1 MLRPA
6 LTAGLMISVL
16 AASLALAAPAA
27 ADGDPDASRAAQGT
41 PAQAGYGRGRAGDAP
56 AYRLVTRSVR
66 PHRGPALRPA
76 RMRVRGGPVQPVSY
90 GETDG
95 AVFHAWLPRNTNLPI
110 YNIPPPFF
118 PEP

>member
-6 LTAGLMISVL
+6 LTAGLMI
-16 AASLALAAPAA
+16 LALAAPAA
-27 ADGDPDASRAAQGT
+27 ADGDPEASRL
-41 PAQAGYGRGRAGDAP
+41 AQAAYGQAGSGRVRAGDVL
-56 AYRLVTRSVR
+56 AYRPVARSVR
-66 PHRGPALRPA
+66 PHHRPGLV
-76 RMRVRGGPVQPVSY
+76 RFRGGPVRPVSY

-95 AVFHAWLPRNTNLPI
+95 TVFHAWLPRNTNLPI

>member
-6 LTAGLMISVL
+6 LTAGLIF
-16 AASLALAAPAA
+16 LALAAPAA
-27 ADGDPDASRAAQGT
+27 ADGDPDGPGGPPPGYGRA
-41 PAQAGYGRGRAGDAP
+41 PAGYGGVP
-56 AYRLVTRSVR
+56 AEYRRTRQPALARVR
-66 PHRGPALRPA
+66 PRGHHGPYAGLRRGPAI
-76 RMRVRGGPVQPVSY
+76 QPVSY

-95 AVFHAWLPRNTNLPI
+95 TVFHAWLPRNTNLPI

>member
-6 LTAGLMISVL
+6 LTAGLMI
-16 AASLALAAPAA
+16 LALAAPAV
-27 ADGDPDASRAAQGT
+27 ADGDPDGLGGPPPGYERA
-41 PAQAGYGRGRAGDAP
+41 PAGDGRVP
-56 AYRLVTRSVR
+56 AEYRRTRR
-66 PHRGPALRPA
+66 PAVARIRPRWPSAGMRRGPA
-76 RMRVRGGPVQPVSY
+76 VQPVSD

-95 AVFHAWLPRNTNLPI
+95 TVFHAWLPRNTNLPI

>member
-6 LTAGLMISVL
+6 LMTSVL
-16 AASLALAAPAA
+16 AASVALAAPAVA
-27 ADGDPDASRAAQGT
+27 GGDPHTLHPAPAASGWDR
-41 PAQAGYGRGRAGDAP
+41 PGDAP
-56 AYRLVTRSVR
+56 APRSVR
-66 PHRGPALRPA
+66 RHHRAGPAPFRGSP
-76 RMRVRGGPVQPVSY
+76 VRPVSY

-95 AVFHAWLPRNTNLPI
+95 AVYHAWLPRNANLPI

>member
-6 LTAGLMISVL
+6 LTAGLTISVL
-16 AASLALAAPAA
+16 AANVALVAPAMAGGEPDAFRPAPAA
-27 ADGDPDASRAAQGT
+27 SGRVRPGNV
-41 PAQAGYGRGRAGDAP
+41 PAP
-56 AYRLVTRSVR
+56 RSVR
-66 PHRGPALRPA
+66 GPHRPGL
-76 RMRVRGGPVQPVSY
+76 VRFRGSPVQPVSY

-95 AVFHAWLPRNTNLPI
+95 AVFHAWLPRNADLPI

>member
-6 LTAGLMISVL
+6 LTAGLMI
-16 AASLALAAPAA
+16 LALAAPAA
-27 ADGDPDASRAAQGT
+27 ADGDPDAYRAARVMS
-41 PAQAGYGRGRAGDAP
+41 AQAGYGRVRMGDAP
-56 AYRLVTRSVR
+56 AYRPVARAVR
-66 PHRGPALRPA
+66 PHHRPGLV
-76 RMRVRGGPVQPVSY
+76 RLRGGPVRPVSY

-95 AVFHAWLPRNTNLPI
+95 TVFHAWLPRNTNLPI

>member
-6 LTAGLMISVL
+6 LTAGLMTSVL

-27 ADGDPDASRAAQGT
+27 ADGDPNARPEA
-41 PAQAGYGRGRAGDAP
+41 PAGYGRVRAGYVPARHPVAP
-56 AYRLVTRSVR
+56 SLRRYHRPGSVR
-66 PHRGPALRPA
+66 VHS
-76 RMRVRGGPVQPVSY
+76 VPVQPVSY

-110 YNIPPPFF
+110 YNVPPPYF